1 VSQFITCEGCGKKLR
16 VSDETPGRSVKC
28 PSCGHRIVLESDE
41 DPDDQE
47 SAPSKPL
54 EFKVVIKNDPDKVLD
69 GTYQATVTSKGLKL
83 SRKKEKPVL
92 IPIGTPARY
101 PGGNR
106 LTVTLDERQVEIR
119 VSRFLFYQKRLAKD
133 LAKYLKSKKQLDP
146 AGYKME
152 WYLLIPVI
160 LPIGI
165 PVITLGGAIPG
176 ALGFGLAAG
185 CYALVQ
191 VEELSLVLRIIL
203 ALALAGLG
211 YGVLI
216 AMIVATALV
225 RGG

>member
-1 VSQFITCEGCGKKLR
+1 MSQVITCEECGKKLKF
-16 VSDETPGRSVKC
+16 SDQALGKSVKC
-28 PSCGHRIVLESDE
+28 PSCGHKFVLEAEE
-41 DPDDQE
+41 DLEDQE
-47 SAPSKPL
+47 TASLKPL
-54 EFKVVIKNDPDKVLD
+54 EVKVVIKKDPDKVLD
-69 GTYQATVTSKGLKL
+69 GTYQALVTSRGLKL
-83 SRKKEKPVL
+83 SKKKERPVL

-101 PGGNR
+101 VGGNR
-106 LTVTLDERQVEIR
+106 LTVTLDGRQVEIR
-119 VSRFLFYQKRLAKD
+119 VSQFLIYQKRLAKD
-133 LAKYLKSKKQLDP
+133 LAKYLKSKKRLNP

-165 PVITLGGAIPG
+165 PIITLGGAIPG

-191 VEELSLVLRIIL
+191 VEEMPLVLRILL

-211 YGVLI
+211 YGILVALMVAAVL
-216 AMIVATALV
+216 A

>member
-1 VSQFITCEGCGKKLR
+1 MSQIITCDGCGKKLR
-16 VSDETPGRSVKC
+16 VSTEALGRSVKC
-28 PSCGHRIVLESDE
+28 PHCGQKLVLESE
-41 DPDDQE
+41 EEPDDEE
-47 SAPSKPL
+47 STSTEPL
-54 EFKVVIKNDPDKVLD
+54 KFKVVIKNDPDKVLD
-69 GTYQATVTSKGLKL
+69 GTYQATVTSHGLKL
-83 SRKKEKPVL
+83 SKKKAKPVL
-92 IPIGTPARY
+92 LPIGTPARY
-101 PGGNR
+101 AGGNR
-106 LTVTLDERQVEIR
+106 LTATLDDRQVEIR
-119 VSRFLFYQKRLAKD
+119 VSQYLIYQKRLAKD
-133 LAKYLKSKKQLDP
+133 LAKYLKSKKQLNP

-160 LPIGI
+160 LPLGI

>member
-1 VSQFITCEGCGKKLR
+1 MEAEE
-16 VSDETPGRSVKC
+16 D
-28 PSCGHRIVLESDE
+28 LE
-41 DPDDQE
+41 DQE
-47 SAPSKPL
+47 SKSPKPL
-54 EFKVVIKNDPDKVLD
+54 EFKVVIKNDPDKELA

-83 SRKKEKPVL
+83 SKKKEKPVL
-92 IPIGTPARY
+92 IPIGTSASY

-106 LTVTLDERQVEIR
+106 LTVTLNERQVEIR
-119 VSRFLFYQKRLAKD
+119 VSQFLIYQKRLAKD
-133 LAKYLKSKKQLDP
+133 LAKYLKSNKPLNP
-146 AGYKME
+146 AGYRME

-191 VEELSLVLRIIL
+191 VEELSLVLRILL

-216 AMIVATALV
+216 AMIVATMV